1 MKWEYSPD
9 ELAGRPVWVLGLGR
23 SGQAAAK
30 LLKDHEAEV
39 FVTEVRPREEV
50 RLAAEDLEREGIE
63 VQTGGH
69 DFTGRP
75 LPEFAVLSP
84 GIPTSAVVVE
94 WLTRRGRPVFSEIEV
109 ASWFY
114 YGTVVAITGSNG
126 KTTTTRWIAHVLQ
139 QAGLSAV
146 ATGNI
151 GYPFCSLVREQPKAT
166 HAIVEVSSFQLE
178 SIQGFRPHVAVIT
191 NISPDHLDRHGDI
204 QSYARAK
211 ARIWENQDEHDW
223 AVIPLGD
230 RLVAEISLSIKPQK
244 VYVSLEECP
253 RGGAGLEGGKL
264 LLDLSGK
271 REVLLPAA
279 ELPLPGRHNIAN
291 AISAAAACSVLQI
304 SSREIAAGLRTFPGV
319 EHRLELVG
327 RNGRTWINDSKS
339 TNVDSLRVALE
350 AIPGPVWL
358 IAGGRDKGTP
368 YAPLEPLVRDRV
380 ERLLLIG
387 EAARRIEEE
396 LGSAAAV
403 CVCGTLEK
411 AVQYAAQFAPPG
423 VSVLLSPACA
433 SFDQFENYEQR
444 GETYRRLVEE
454 NAGI

>member
-1 MKWEYSPD
+1 
-9 ELAGRPVWVLGLGR
+9 
-23 SGQAAAK
+23 
-30 LLKDHEAEV
+30 
-39 FVTEVRPREEV
+39 
-50 RLAAEDLEREGIE
+50 
-63 VQTGGH
+63 
-69 DFTGRP
+69 
-75 LPEFAVLSP
+75 
-84 GIPTSAVVVE
+84 
-94 WLTRRGRPVFSEIEV
+94 
-109 ASWFY
+109 
-114 YGTVVAITGSNG
+114 
-126 KTTTTRWIAHVLQ
+126 
-139 QAGLSAV
+139 
-146 ATGNI
+146 
-151 GYPFCSLVREQPKAT
+151 
-166 HAIVEVSSFQLE
+166 
-178 SIQGFRPHVAVIT
+178 
-191 NISPDHLDRHGDI
+191 HGDI

-230 RLVAEISLSIKPQK
+230 RLVAEITLSIKPQK

-291 AISAAAACSVLQI
+291 AISAAAACGVLQL
-304 SSREIAAGLRTFPGV
+304 SGREIAAGLRTFPGV

-358 IAGGRDKGTP
+358 IAGGRDKGAP